1 MAPCGSCIADS
12 ASPRKDCWRA
22 TGDGEA
28 PEGGGG
34 AISASP
40 VRFFRLIPVKAKP
53 LPNRHHGPRTLGVM
67 MSLAE
72 LSLAV
77 LVLLLTPG
85 PTNSLVLVAG
95 AERGFLRA
103 MRLIPAELAGY
114 FLTVV
119 PLTLV
124 GAAVLDAQDGLRSA
138 VTLAAG
144 VWVAILAVK
153 LWRVP
158 EAVLDG
164 RSVGARELFITT
176 ALNPKALIF
185 GLVLLPSPD
194 RLAVNLALF
203 AALIVVVA
211 ALWAGVG
218 AVLRQGTG
226 QPRALMVLRRL
237 ASVWLAAISV
247 ALVWRVVGV

>member
-1 MAPCGSCIADS
+1 M
-12 ASPRKDCWRA
+12 
-22 TGDGEA
+22 
-28 PEGGGG
+28 
-34 AISASP
+34 
-40 VRFFRLIPVKAKP
+40 L
-53 LPNRHHGPRTLGVM
+53 

-72 LSLAV
+72 LSIAV

-95 AERGFLRA
+95 AERGWMRA

-124 GAAVLDAQDGLRSA
+124 GSALLDGHAGLRTGL
-138 VTLAAG
+138 TLAAG
-144 VWVAILAVK
+144 AWVAVLAVR

-158 EAVLDG
+158 DLGTDG
-164 RSVGARELFITT
+164 RAVGARELFVTT

-185 GLVLLPSPD
+185 GLVLLPSAD
-194 RLAVNLALF
+194 RLGVNLGLF
-203 AALIVVVA
+203 AGCVILVA
-211 ALWAGVG
+211 ALWAGIG
-218 AVLRQGTG
+218 AALRLGGSG
-226 QPRALMVLRRL
+226 QPRALFVLRRL

-247 ALVWRVVGV
+247 VLIARGVGA